1 MNDKTKRIILITACC
16 LLCGVAVIGIAG
28 RFGGN
33 TVTPSGTV
41 SGSQPDS
48 NDPNVNI
55 NNSQG
60 DVNVP
65 SLTPEQSDPGQG
77 ANSNGT
83 EQTIQANPVKP
94 DAPEKPESPSGTATL
109 PDDHKAEDVPTS
121 ERKTEDEPHP
131 TYPEQPTS
139 KPAESQ
145 PAAGSTNS
153 SGQVYVPGFGY
164 VDSSGDNT
172 VIDGQD
178 IYENGN
184 KIGEMAAGTNSTP
197 NQHGAVRNGC
207 AFSFSESLKGGIHE
221 ATSRT
226 FSFPCAHAGCGCSGL
241 CHR

>member
-83 EQTIQANPVKP
+83 EQTIQADPVKP

-121 ERKTEDEPHP
+121 DRKTAPHISGAAHL
-131 TYPEQPTS
+131 QACGI
-139 KPAESQ
+139 PACRRKHELLRSGIC
-145 PAAGSTNS
+145 AGL
-153 SGQVYVPGFGY
+153 
-164 VDSSGDNT
+164 
-172 VIDGQD
+172 
-178 IYENGN
+178 
-184 KIGEMAAGTNSTP
+184 
-197 NQHGAVRNGC
+197 R
-207 AFSFSESLKGGIHE
+207 
-221 ATSRT
+221 
-226 FSFPCAHAGCGCSGL
+226 L
-241 CHR
+241 CRQQR

>member
-131 TYPEQPTS
+131 TISGAAHLQACGI
-139 KPAESQ
+139 PACRGKHELLRSGIC
-145 PAAGSTNS
+145 AGL
-153 SGQVYVPGFGY
+153 
-164 VDSSGDNT
+164 
-172 VIDGQD
+172 
-178 IYENGN
+178 
-184 KIGEMAAGTNSTP
+184 
-197 NQHGAVRNGC
+197 R
-207 AFSFSESLKGGIHE
+207 
-221 ATSRT
+221 
-226 FSFPCAHAGCGCSGL
+226 L
-241 CHR
+241 CRQQR

>member
-55 NNSQG
+55 NN
-60 DVNVP
+60 
-65 SLTPEQSDPGQG
+65 PGQG

-83 EQTIQANPVKP
+83 EQTIQATPVKP
-94 DAPEKPESPSGTATL
+94 DAPEKPESPSGTAIL

-131 TYPEQPTS
+131 TYPERPTS

-184 KIGEMAAGTNSTP
+184 KIGEM
-197 NQHGAVRNGC
+197 
-207 AFSFSESLKGGIHE
+207 GG
-221 ATSRT
+221 
-226 FSFPCAHAGCGCSGL
+226 GN
-241 CHR
+241 

>member
-77 ANSNGT
+77 ANS
-83 EQTIQANPVKP
+83 I
-94 DAPEKPESPSGTATL
+94 L

-172 VIDGQD
+172 VIDGPD

-184 KIGEMAAGTNSTP
+184 KIGEM
-197 NQHGAVRNGC
+197 
-207 AFSFSESLKGGIHE
+207 GG
-221 ATSRT
+221 
-226 FSFPCAHAGCGCSGL
+226 GN
-241 CHR
+241 

>member
-1 MNDKTKRIILITACC
+1 MNDKTKRIILITVCC

-41 SGSQPDS
+41 SGSQPDG

-55 NNSQG
+55 NNSQR

-184 KIGEMAAGTNSTP
+184 KIGEM
-197 NQHGAVRNGC
+197 
-207 AFSFSESLKGGIHE
+207 GG
-221 ATSRT
+221 
-226 FSFPCAHAGCGCSGL
+226 GN
-241 CHR
+241 

>member
-48 NDPNVNI
+48 NDSNVNI

-109 PDDHKAEDVPTS
+109 PDDHKRRMCRPRNARQRMNRT
-121 ERKTEDEPHP
+121 PHIR
-131 TYPEQPTS
+131 
-139 KPAESQ
+139 
-145 PAAGSTNS
+145 S
-153 SGQVYVPGFGY
+153 SPPP
-164 VDSSGDNT
+164 SLRNPSLPR
-172 VIDGQD
+172 
-178 IYENGN
+178 E
-184 KIGEMAAGTNSTP
+184 ARTP
-197 NQHGAVRNGC
+197 PVRYMC
-207 AFSFSESLKGGIHE
+207 RAS
-221 ATSRT
+221 AM
-226 FSFPCAHAGCGCSGL
+226 
-241 CHR
+241 

>member
-1 MNDKTKRIILITACC
+1 MICNECGSYNAENLTQCKVCGADLKND
-16 LLCGVAVIGIAG
+16 
-28 RFGGN
+28 
-33 TVTPSGTV
+33 
-41 SGSQPDS
+41 D
-48 NDPNVNI
+48 
-55 NNSQG
+55 
-60 DVNVP
+60 
-65 SLTPEQSDPGQG
+65 
-77 ANSNGT
+77 
-83 EQTIQANPVKP
+83 ANPATFEPKNASEDGRPSRDFVKAP
-94 DAPEKPESPSGTATL
+94 SWPTRAYAGAPEKPESPSGTATL

-184 KIGEMAAGTNSTP
+184 KIGEM
-197 NQHGAVRNGC
+197 
-207 AFSFSESLKGGIHE
+207 GG
-221 ATSRT
+221 
-226 FSFPCAHAGCGCSGL
+226 GN
-241 CHR
+241 

>member
-16 LLCGVAVIGIAG
+16 LLCGVAVIGITG

-48 NDPNVNI
+48 NAPNVNI
-55 NNSQG
+55 NSQG
-60 DVNVP
+60 DVNVS

-83 EQTIQANPVKP
+83 EQTIQADPVKP
-94 DAPEKPESPSGTATL
+94 DAPEKPESPSGAATL
-109 PDDHKAEDVPTS
+109 PDDHKAEDVPNS

-164 VDSSGDNT
+164 VDSSGAN
-172 VIDGQD
+172 DGGMLD
-178 IYENGN
+178 DMYENGN
-184 KIGEMAAGTNSTP
+184 KIGNM
-197 NQHGAVRNGC
+197 
-207 AFSFSESLKGGIHE
+207 GG
-221 ATSRT
+221 
-226 FSFPCAHAGCGCSGL
+226 GN
-241 CHR
+241 

>member
-1 MNDKTKRIILITACC
+1 MA
-16 LLCGVAVIGIAG
+16 GIGIAG

-55 NNSQG
+55 NNHG
-60 DVNVP
+60 DVYVP

-83 EQTIQANPVKP
+83 EQTIHADPVKP
-94 DAPEKPESPSGTATL
+94 DAPETPESPSGTATL

-121 ERKTEDEPHP
+121 ERKPEDEPPP
-131 TYPEQPTS
+131 TYSEQPTS
-139 KPAESQ
+139 TPADSQ

-153 SGQVYVPGFGY
+153 SGQVYEPGFGY
-164 VDSSGDNT
+164 VGSSGDNT

-178 IYENGN
+178 IYETGK
-184 KIGEMAAGTNSTP
+184 KIGEM
-197 NQHGAVRNGC
+197 
-207 AFSFSESLKGGIHE
+207 GG
-221 ATSRT
+221 
-226 FSFPCAHAGCGCSGL
+226 GN
-241 CHR
+241 